1 MRRFSCLFLFLVLT
15 FVCIITLAEAEGGEI
30 LFRGIEWHC
39 DIDSAVA
46 RITEEVPGRYKIKP
60 DARIMHQAYWSSGY
74 IASSNK
80 AGYSFEITPKP
91 DCYIGGHLI
100 EKITADALY
109 GISDG
114 AIVTDKASSRF
125 VMAEYSFVVNSQ
137 NVREV
142 YNDLYSKMCEI
153 YGQPFAT
160 SDVLDMYAVWHGAN
174 ETGVYLAGST
184 NFLHLCYGKIDS
196 YSDISEIL
204 KIRNNELVSDSNSTD
219 GL

>member
-1 MRRFSCLFLFLVLT
+1 MKRIICLFLFVILA
-15 FVCIITLAEAEGGEI
+15 FVCITALAEDDEI

-39 DIDSAVA
+39 DIDSVVE
-46 RITEEVPGRYKIKP
+46 RITEEIPGRYKIKP
-60 DARIMHQAYWSSGY
+60 DVRIMHEVYWSSGY
-74 IASSNK
+74 MASSNK

-100 EKITADALY
+100 KKITADALY

-114 AIVTDKASSRF
+114 VIVTDKASSRF

-137 NVREV
+137 NVSEV
-142 YNDLYSKMCEI
+142 YNDLYFKMCEI

-184 NFLHLCYGKIDS
+184 NFLHLCYGKTDS
-196 YSDISEIL
+196 YSDIS
-204 KIRNNELVSDSNSTD
+204 RN
-219 GL
+219 